1 MMGRR
6 MRRSLLVLGIA
17 AIGFGGISG
26 CAQRNANVNWQH
38 PTLPKEEWA
47 ADFGE
52 CRRYARREMER
63 EAGLPAMSAPGD
75 NIGGGTQSF
84 NSSMSAYRLQKYQDK
99 AFAECMRRL
108 GYVPISK

>member
-1 MMGRR
+1 MIRY
-6 MRRSLLVLGIA
+6 SLVMLGA
-17 AIGFGGISG
+17 AVAFTSGISG
-26 CAQRNANVNWQH
+26 CTQRNANVNWQH

-63 EAGLPAMSAPGD
+63 EAGLPAMGAPSD
-75 NIGGGTQSF
+75 NISGGTSSF
-84 NSSMSAYRLQKYQDK
+84 NSSMSKYRLQKYQDK
-99 AFAECMRRL
+99 AFADCMRRL